1 MNVRVSLQLIRRSLH
16 QRSGPGDC
24 QRVRWKLIRPSD
36 PYRILALPNVLL
48 PVLTALKRATGR
60 NTSSFSWRRPSCA
73 GGGPQVCLQ
82 RFPKKTPGIC

>member
-1 MNVRVSLQLIRRSLH
+1 MNVRVSHRLIRRSLH

-48 PVLTALKRATGR
+48 PVLTAPKRVTGR
-60 NTSSFSWRRPSCA
+60 NNLFFQLAEAELRGWRASGLFAAFS
-73 GGGPQVCLQ
+73 
-82 RFPKKTPGIC
+82 